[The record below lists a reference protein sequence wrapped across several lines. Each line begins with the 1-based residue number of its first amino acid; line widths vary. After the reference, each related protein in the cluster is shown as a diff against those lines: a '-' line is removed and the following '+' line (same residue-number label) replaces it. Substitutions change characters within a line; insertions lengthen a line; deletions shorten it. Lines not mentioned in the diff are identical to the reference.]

1 VNSYSVMYVTGEATE
16 VEADFYQADGS
27 DLVFYLGTQETL
39 RASSADVAGVT
50 KSSTRPVAETP
61 IASQILL

>member
-1 VNSYSVMYVTGEATE
+1 VNSYSVMYVTGETTE
-16 VEADFYQADGS
+16 VDADFYQADGS
-27 DLVFYLGTQETL
+27 DLVFYLGPRETL

-50 KSSTRPVAETP
+50 KSSTRPEAETT